1 MIPARLAVASL
12 VVILA
17 SGRGQAEPAPFR
29 IRPVALMGQP
39 APGGGRFE
47 HVTVE
52 AQPVLAPVNR
62 RGQVAFFA
70 TLLRGSAAEGLFI
83 ANGTGIRKIAVEG
96 DPAPGGGTLSGFAKH
111 PIPSL
116 NDAGTVAFA
125 AAVSGG
131 RTVEGVF
138 VVSGGRLQAVAR
150 AGDAA
155 PGVPAGTLAALDAP
169 VLNNRGDVAFLAT
182 VRRGRESLEAIY
194 VKTAGRLRKV
204 VAQGDP
210 APAGGSFAGFGVPV
224 LNDRG
229 QVAFPAVVE
238 GRAVPGGLFVADS
251 SAIRMVVGAGEATP
265 LGGIFAKFSERIA
278 LNETGTLTFLATL
291 KDAPVASAIFTVGD
305 GGVRPV
311 VALGDPAAGGGVFSH
326 FGLWP
331 TMAADGSIAYTAAV
345 DRGATTVA
353 VFVTA
358 PSGSHRVVG
367 VGDDLPGVG
376 PLASF
381 GLYPIVAISGGRVT
395 FATATTATGEGVEG
409 IFIAEPARRP

>member
-1 MIPARLAVASL
+1 MIRRLPLAAL
-12 VVILA
+12 ITLLA
-17 SGRGQAEPAPFR
+17 SGSGHAEPPPFR
-29 IRPVALMGQP
+29 IRPIVLMGQP

-47 HVTVE
+47 HVSVE

-70 TLLRGSAAEGLFI
+70 TLLRGPAGEGLFVT
-83 ANGTGIRKIAVEG
+83 AGDRIRKVAVDG

-116 NDAGTVAFA
+116 NDAGTIAFA

-138 VVSGGRLQAVAR
+138 VASGGRLRTIAL

-155 PGVPAGTLAALDAP
+155 PGVPAGTLAAVDVPA
-169 VLNNRGDVAFLAT
+169 LNNRGDVAFLAT

-194 VKTAGRLRKV
+194 VRAGGRLRKV
-204 VAQGDP
+204 VVQGEP
-210 APAGGSFAGFGVPV
+210 APAGGTFAGFGVPV
-224 LNDRG
+224 VSDRG
-229 QVAFPAVVE
+229 HVAFPAVVE
-238 GRAVPGGLFVADS
+238 GRAVPGGLFLADGGPL
-251 SAIRMVVGAGEATP
+251 RMLVGAGEPTP

-278 LNETGTLTFLATL
+278 LNDTGALVFLATL
-291 KDAPVASAIFTVGD
+291 KDAPVASGIFAAD
-305 GGVRPV
+305 GGRVRPV
-311 VALGDPAAGGGVFSH
+311 AALGDPAPGGGVFAH

-331 TMAADGSIAYTAAV
+331 TVAADGPIAFTAAV
-345 DRGATTVA
+345 DRSATTVA
-353 VFVTA
+353 VFVAA
-358 PSGSHRVVG
+358 PDGLRRIVG

-381 GLYPIVAISGGRVT
+381 GLYPIAAIAAGRVT

-409 IFIAEPARRP
+409 IFIAEPGRRP

>member
-1 MIPARLAVASL
+1 M
-12 VVILA
+12 
-17 SGRGQAEPAPFR
+17 APFR
-29 IRPVALMGQP
+29 IRPVVLMGQP

-47 HVTVE
+47 HVSVE

-70 TLLRGSAAEGLFI
+70 TLLRGPAGEGLFVT
-83 ANGTGIRKIAVEG
+83 TGGRIRKIAVEG
-96 DPAPGGGTLSGFAKH
+96 DSAPGGGTLSGFAKH

-116 NDAGTVAFA
+116 NDAGTIAFA

-138 VVSGGRLQAVAR
+138 VASGGRLRAVAL
-150 AGDAA
+150 AGEAA
-155 PGVPAGTLAALDAP
+155 PGVAAGTLAALDAP

-194 VKTAGRLRKV
+194 VKARGRLRKV
-204 VAQGDP
+204 VLQGDP

-229 QVAFPAVVE
+229 HIAFPAVVE
-238 GRAVPGGLFVADS
+238 GRAVPGGLFLADGGPL
-251 SAIRMVVGAGEATP
+251 RMMVGAGEPTP

-278 LNETGTLTFLATL
+278 LNETGTLAFLATL
-291 KDAPVASAIFTVGD
+291 KDAPVASGIFTAGS

-311 VALGDPAAGGGVFSH
+311 VALGDPAAGGGVFAH

-331 TMAADGSIAYTAAV
+331 TMAADGSIAYPAAV

-353 VFVTA
+353 IFVVA
-358 PSGSHRVVG
+358 PDGLRRIVG

-381 GLYPIVAISGGRVT
+381 GLYPIAAISGGGVT
-395 FATATTATGEGVEG
+395 FATATTSTGEGVEG
-409 IFIAEPARRP
+409 IFIAEPAHRP